1 MCGKSVCTCHISLT
15 VLICVVLYV
24 LTVLICIVLYVWQVS
39 VYLPHFSYCVDMCS
53 VICVASQCVRAT
65 FLLLC

>member
-15 VLICVVLYV
+15 VLICV
-24 LTVLICIVLYVWQVS
+24 VLYVWQVS

-53 VICVASQCVRAT
+53 VICSYCVDMYSVICVASQCVPAT